1 MDNPSLISDLR
12 KSTCG
17 NRAVHASWCDFAA
30 GARAGEEALS
40 LPAAGASNSQIRD
53 LLVRAY
59 SLPGEETRSA
69 EHATALRRDDL

>member
-1 MDNPSLISDLR
+1 MRESRSSRFLVRFRRSRPR
-12 KSTCG
+12 W
-17 NRAVHASWCDFAA
+17 RE
-30 GARAGEEALS
+30 GAQ
-40 LPAAGASNSQIRD
+40 LPRSRRIRLQIRD